1 MPTAKDGAENR
12 NMSKTIRQ
20 TSLEP
25 LNNKDPE
32 IASIIHSEQQRQQ
45 ENLIMIASENLVSK
59 AVLEA
64 QGSVLTNKYAEGY
77 AGARYYGGCS
87 CVDRAEELAC
97 SRAKELF
104 NAEHVNVQP
113 HSGTSANMAVYL
125 ALLQP
130 GDCIMGMDLN
140 HGGHLTHGSKV
151 NISGIY
157 YQAHSYGVDR
167 DSCLIDLEE
176 VRKKARQVKPKLI
189 ISGASSYPR
198 CIDYEGFTDIA
209 HEVGALHMVDMA
221 HTAGLIAAGLHPN
234 PVLSA
239 DLVTATTHKTFR
251 GPRGGVI
258 FCRSEFSAAIDKAV
272 FPGLQGG
279 PLMHIIAAKA
289 VAFLEARLPEY
300 IAYQETVLANA
311 RALAQALNENGFD
324 LVTGG
329 TDTHLVL
336 VDLRS
341 KDISGMEAER
351 LLEQANICV
360 NKNVIPFD
368 PKGANNPSGIR
379 LGTPNLSSRGMG
391 TDQMKQIA
399 SLISEALAY
408 RHDQEQLARIKSQ
421 VDSLCLQYP
430 AY

>member
-1 MPTAKDGAENR
+1 
-12 NMSKTIRQ
+12 MSKKIR
-20 TSLEP
+20 TKSLEP
-25 LNNKDPE
+25 LKNTDPE
-32 IASIIHSEQQRQQ
+32 IASIITDEQQRQQ

-77 AGARYYGGCS
+77 PGARYYGGCS
-87 CVDRAEELAC
+87 FVDRAEELAC

-104 NAEHVNVQP
+104 EAEHVNVQP

-151 NISGIY
+151 NISGKY
-157 YQAHSYGVDR
+157 YRAHSYGVDR
-167 DSCLIDLEE
+167 ESCLVDLEE
-176 VRKKARQVKPKLI
+176 VRKKARQVNPKLVI
-189 ISGASSYPR
+189 AGASSYPR
-198 CIDYEGFTDIA
+198 SIDYEGFADIA
-209 HEVGALHMVDMA
+209 REVGAVFMVDMA
-221 HTAGLIAAGLHPN
+221 HTAGLIAAGLLPN

-239 DLVTATTHKTFR
+239 DIVTATTHKTFR

-258 FCRSEFSAAIDKAV
+258 FCRSEFSSAIDKAV

-300 IAYQETVLANA
+300 ISYQETVLVNA
-311 RALAQALNENGFD
+311 HALAEALIEYGFD

-341 KDISGMEAER
+341 KKISGMEAEK
-351 LLEQANICV
+351 LLEQINICV
-360 NKNVIPFD
+360 NKNVIPYD
-368 PKGANNPSGIR
+368 PKGAHNPSGIR

-391 TDQMKQIA
+391 ADQMRQIA
-399 SLISEALAY
+399 SMINEALVC
-408 RHDQEQLARIKSQ
+408 RHNHEQLAGIKNR

>member
-1 MPTAKDGAENR
+1 
-12 NMSKTIRQ
+12 MSKTFSKI
-20 TSLEP
+20 SLEP
-25 LNNKDPE
+25 LQILDPE
-32 IASIIHSEQQRQQ
+32 IASTISAEEERQQ
-45 ENLIMIASENLVSK
+45 KNLIMIASENLVSK

-77 AGARYYGGCS
+77 SGARYYGGCS

-97 SRAKELF
+97 ARAIELF
-104 NAEHVNVQP
+104 KAEHVNVQP

-130 GDCIMGMDLN
+130 GDHLLGMDLS

-151 NISGIY
+151 NISGKY
-157 YQAHSYGVDR
+157 YQSSSYGVDR

-176 VRKKARQVKPKLI
+176 VRKKAQQVKPKLI
-189 ISGASSYPR
+189 IAGASSYPR
-198 CIDYEGFTDIA
+198 RIDFEGFRDIA
-209 HEVGALHMVDMA
+209 RELGAIFMVDMA
-221 HTAGLIAAGLHPN
+221 HTAGLIAAGVHPN

-239 DLVTATTHKTFR
+239 DIVTATTHKTFR
-251 GPRGGVI
+251 GPRGGMI
-258 FCRSEFSAAIDKAV
+258 FCRNEFSSAIDKAV

-289 VAFLEARLPEY
+289 VAFKEAQLPGY
-300 IAYQETVLANA
+300 VSYQEMVLANA
-311 RALAQALNENGFD
+311 SALAESLLEHDFD
-324 LVTGG
+324 LITGG

-341 KDISGMEAER
+341 KGISGKEAET
-351 LLEQANICV
+351 LLEQVNITV

-368 PKGANNPSGIR
+368 PKGANDPSGIR
-379 LGTPNLSSRGMG
+379 LGTPTLSSRGMEP
-391 TDQMKQIA
+391 DQMRQIA
-399 SLISEALAY
+399 LLISETLTY
-408 RHDQEQLARIKSQ
+408 RHEKEQLARIKRD